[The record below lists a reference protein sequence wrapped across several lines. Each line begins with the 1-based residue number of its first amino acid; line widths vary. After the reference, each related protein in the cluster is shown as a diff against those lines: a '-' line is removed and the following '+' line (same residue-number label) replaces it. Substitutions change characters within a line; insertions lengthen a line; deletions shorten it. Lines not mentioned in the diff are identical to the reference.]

1 MILSSILLT
10 VVNQNWSK
18 SQQRQIRETI
28 NTIYREETMN
38 WKTLEKVSI
47 GFGLTSDQL
56 RKWCKF
62 IKQSLTVE
70 MQTQRP

>member
-1 MILSSILLT
+1 
-10 VVNQNWSK
+10 
-18 SQQRQIRETI
+18 
-28 NTIYREETMN
+28 MN

-70 MQTQRP
+70 MQTQRPQTKITFNCNMKTYLLGKILFTISWHRLFSQML

>member
-1 MILSSILLT
+1 
-10 VVNQNWSK
+10 
-18 SQQRQIRETI
+18 
-28 NTIYREETMN
+28 MN